1 MVHTVHDTSSIM
13 FWFWKCDFESHS
25 KRPRKHCK
33 QQKTKHCK
41 QQKTKKKT
49 LSQLIIFQNI
59 NAHYPQ
65 FHYYSET
72 YKGRKLLN
80 LTCGHASDTSS
91 CVELYGTH
99 CVWNF
104 YFALSYSILTFPWPL
119 IYIIHTHISL
129 YMHTHTH
136 TQTGIPQRLFQIWFQ
151 TTVIK

>member
-25 KRPRKHCK
+25 KRPR
-33 QQKTKHCK
+33 KHCK